1 MNKKTTLQ
9 SITDMLD
16 ETKLGQEFNR
26 AEIEIIARYVALQQ
40 VRKGEHIFRQGERQ
54 NFMAFIVDGK
64 VDIIKESSDTLEIIV
79 VTLLPR
85 TYFGEM
91 SFVDEEPRS
100 ASAVAKEDA
109 TLLILSTDN
118 FERICAEHPKIGM
131 RFIRNIAKLIS
142 QRLRMTTGKL
152 VYTRA

>member
-1 MNKKTTLQ
+1 MSMNGI
-9 SITDMLD
+9 SIADMLD
-16 ETKLGQEFNR
+16 ETKWGKDFSRQE
-26 AEIEIIARYVALQQ
+26 IDMIAKYMSLQNFKQ
-40 VRKGEHIFRQGERQ
+40 GDYIFEQGERQ

-64 VDIIKESSDTLEIIV
+64 VDIIKESADSLEMIV

-91 SFVDEEPRS
+91 SFVDDEPRS
-100 ASAVAKEDA
+100 ASAVARGQV
-109 TLLILSTDN
+109 TLLFLTTEN
-118 FERICAEHPKIGM
+118 FNRIADDYPKLAFKIM
-131 RFIRNIAKLIS
+131 RNIAKMIS